1 MNGYIISGCSM
12 GVEEEG
18 KWCRPYRTL
27 VWFISI
33 VFFTIIKS
41 DAWFLSMALLSEFLK
56 ICILILVLVL
66 LCYSQLVCEG
76 FQTVKQSQKAE
87 GCWGSQQVLFKWL
100 QPWRQSTYPFCF
112 FFFLFHLYMKS
123 TMKTAMPSPLKC
135 FYIY

>member
-1 MNGYIISGCSM
+1 M

-76 FQTVKQSQKAE
+76 IQTVKQSQKAE
-87 GCWGSQQVLFKWL
+87 GC
-100 QPWRQSTYPFCF
+100 
-112 FFFLFHLYMKS
+112 
-123 TMKTAMPSPLKC
+123 
-135 FYIY
+135 